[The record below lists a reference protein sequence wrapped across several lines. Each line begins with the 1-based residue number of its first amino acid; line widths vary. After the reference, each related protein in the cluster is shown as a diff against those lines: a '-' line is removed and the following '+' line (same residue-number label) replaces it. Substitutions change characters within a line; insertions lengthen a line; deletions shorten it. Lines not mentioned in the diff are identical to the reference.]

1 MNGMMSGNSQSIA
14 AIFNSLTQTIGTAE
28 QSIPQQMQQIQ
39 SNASAN
45 NGMLDPMQMNQMQML
60 MQSYIALITMFSSI
74 VKQVGDVEKQVA
86 SNIGG

>member
-28 QSIPQQMQQIQ
+28 QAIPQQMQQIQ

-74 VKQVGDVEKQVA
+74 VKQVGDVEKQIA

>member
-14 AIFNSLTQTIGTAE
+14 AIVNSLTQTIGTAE
-28 QSIPQQMQQIQ
+28 QAIPQQMQQIQ

-74 VKQVGDVEKQVA
+74 VKQVGDVEKQIA

>member
-28 QSIPQQMQQIQ
+28 QAIPQQMQQIQ